1 MVRRYLA
8 TAAVFLS
15 ACSAVSEDIRAVPS
29 PNGRVVAVVSRSHI
43 ATVSDHYRIFLRPRD
58 GGRSVE
64 VADFYGLSDSSGRE
78 LPPDV
83 VWTGPNNLEV
93 RVAVAREGNVS
104 RASAVVGGI
113 NVRIQCLASISRPDP
128 DNRCDARQR

>member
-1 MVRRYLA
+1 MVRTYLA

-15 ACSAVSEDIRAVPS
+15 ACSAAAEDIRAVPS
-29 PNGRVVAVVSRSHI
+29 PNGRVVAVVSRSHV

-64 VADFYGLSDSSGRE
+64 VADFYGLSDPSGRE
-78 LPPDV
+78 LPPEV
-83 VWTGPNNLEV
+83 IWTGSNNLEV

-104 RASAVVGGI
+104 RESAVVGGI
-113 NVRIQCLASISRPDP
+113 QVRVLCLASISRPDP
-128 DNRCDARQR
+128 NNRCVSRQR